1 MKCRLLNLFIL
12 SIALGACTQK
22 EKAQKVI
29 IKNALPE
36 PVKELVFNLDSKAA
50 VQSIA
55 SIPGDQ
61 LVLMDGDRELPCQ
74 IIKHDG
80 ETKSILAQA
89 DFSPNEEKE
98 IIIKAGKPSAFAPKT
113 QAEISVK
120 EGGEWVWVTKNNGNQ
135 QYEYQGGHWKKV
147 SSLWVNKKHTD
158 HSFDI
163 RYEGPGWESDKIGFR
178 FYLDWRNAADIF
190 GKKVDTLVLQNVGI
204 DGFDSYHEMS
214 DWGADILK
222 VGNSLGIGTIAH
234 WDDFTANRVAKTDSV
249 YSEVTYSGILESK
262 ITTKYYGWEY
272 AGGKTNLTSGV
283 SIRAGS
289 YLTKEHLIS
298 GEPIDNFCT
307 GMVKMDSSTV
317 LISPEN
323 NGEWAYL
330 ATFGVQSLQNDHMGL
345 FIFYRKKDLL
355 ENTEDQFSHVVVLRP
370 DGKELTYYYGGVWE
384 QDASRIDTMEKME
397 AFLEKQ
403 LALLNSGMI
412 R

>member
-1 MKCRLLNLFIL
+1 MKRRLLNLFIL

-29 IKNALPE
+29 IKNPLPE
-36 PVKELVFNLDSKAA
+36 PVKELVFNLDSKAV

-55 SIPGDQ
+55 AVPGDQ
-61 LVLMDGDRELPCQ
+61 LVLMDGDRKLPFQ
-74 IIKHDG
+74 LIKKNG
-80 ETKSILAQA
+80 ETKSILTQA

-98 IIIKAGKPSAFAPKT
+98 IRIKAGQPSPSAPKT

-120 EGGEWVWVTKNNGNQ
+120 EGGKWVWVTKNNGNQ
-135 QYEYQGGHWKKV
+135 QYEYQGGHWKNV
-147 SSLWVNKKHTD
+147 DSLWVDKKHTD

-214 DWGADILK
+214 AWGVDILE

-234 WDDFTANRVAKTDSV
+234 WADSMANRVAKTDSV

-272 AGGKTNLTSGV
+272 AGGKTNLTSGL

-298 GEPIDNFCT
+298 GEPVDNFCT
-307 GMVKMDSSTV
+307 GMVKMDSTTV
-317 LISPEN
+317 LVSPEGH
-323 NGEWAYL
+323 GEWAYL

-345 FIFYRKKDLL
+345 FIFYRKKDFM

-370 DGKELTYYYGGVWE
+370 EGKELTYYYGGVWE
-384 QDASRIDTMEKME
+384 QDASHIDTMEKME

-403 LALLNSGMI
+403 LALLNSDMI